1 MSNITAF
8 ANQKGGTGKTT
19 TVINLAGALAEQGHR
34 ILVVDIDPQ
43 GNLTMGL
50 GIDVFTLTNTI
61 YEVMVNSLPIEEIIK
76 PVREN
81 IHVVPT
87 NINLS
92 VADLQLAGEIRREDR
107 LREAL
112 ATVANQYDYVLI
124 DCPPSLGLL
133 TINALSA
140 AGNVVIPMSCDYY
153 SMVGVRL
160 LLSTIQRIQT
170 RLNPHLKILGILP
183 TRFDGR
189 TTHAREVLSEAH
201 EKLGR
206 NVKVFDSLI
215 RESVVFKEAPIGGQT
230 ITEYSSKHPGA
241 EDYRLFAQE
250 FIHAFD

>member
-1 MSNITAF
+1 MSYITAF

-19 TVINLAGALAEQGHR
+19 TVINLAGALAEQGR
-34 ILVVDIDPQ
+34 RVLVVDIDPQ
-43 GNLTMGL
+43 GNLTIGL
-50 GIDVFTLTNTI
+50 GIDLFALTRTI
-61 YEVMVNSLPIEEIIK
+61 YDVMINGSAIEEIIK

-107 LREAL
+107 LKDAL
-112 ATVANQYDYVLI
+112 ATVKDLYDFVLI

-140 AGNVVIPMSCDYY
+140 ANSVVIPMACDYY

-160 LLSTIQRIQT
+160 LLNTIQRIQA

-189 TTHAREVLSEAH
+189 TTHSKEVLSEAR
-201 EKLGR
+201 EKFGQQA
-206 NVKVFDSLI
+206 KVFDSLI
-215 RESVVFKEAPIGGQT
+215 RESVIFKEAPIGGQT

-250 FIHAFD
+250 FIHATK